1 MTGMKFKFPVAIL
14 LLVLVVAWVS
24 YPSVARW
31 EQTARRRAMMGV
43 PQAERALRVPTQQRL
58 AAAFPDGSL
67 DILKQS
73 HQLTLFSVKP
83 RESFGQSKHTFHD
96 YEILGQIALTE
107 TDAKLSLL
115 SSLFDGLVA
124 APGDNMNN
132 IAFGCFEPRHGIR
145 AKHQGNTVDLLICF
159 KCHRFRIYQSNKR
172 DFISGFI
179 NSYPQPTFNQMLTAA
194 NIAISK

>member
-1 MTGMKFKFPVAIL
+1 MTDA
-14 LLVLVVAWVS
+14 
-24 YPSVARW
+24 
-31 EQTARRRAMMGV
+31 

-67 DILKQS
+67 NILKQS

-83 RESFGQSKHTFHD
+83 RESFFGQSKHTFHD
-96 YEILGQIALTE
+96 HEILGQITLTE

-115 SSLFDGLVA
+115 SSLLDGLVA
-124 APGDNMNN
+124 APGDNINN

-159 KCHRFRIYQSNKR
+159 RCHGFRIYQSKKR
-172 DFISGFI
+172 DFFPGFI